1 MIEVD
6 YGDWWWDYRLLLR
19 DIDALLDAVDA
30 PKDKWRI
37 GR

>member
-6 YGDWWWDYRLLLR
+6 YGDRWDSRLLLR